1 MSLTK
6 NEWYNFNKPKIE
18 TLKRQLDV
26 MRFTNEHEEVPIKQI
41 LQFIEGSL
49 LEISKLQKIKEEL
62 TEKISIKK
70 E

>member
-1 MSLTK
+1 
-6 NEWYNFNKPKIE
+6 
-18 TLKRQLDV
+18 

>member
-6 NEWYNFNKPKIE
+6 NEWYNFNKQKIE
-18 TLKRQLDV
+18 NLKRDLDV
-26 MRFTNEHEEVPIKQI
+26 MRFTNEHAEVPIKQI

-49 LEISKLQKIKEEL
+49 LEISKLQKNKEDL
-62 TEKISIKK
+62 TEKLSIKK